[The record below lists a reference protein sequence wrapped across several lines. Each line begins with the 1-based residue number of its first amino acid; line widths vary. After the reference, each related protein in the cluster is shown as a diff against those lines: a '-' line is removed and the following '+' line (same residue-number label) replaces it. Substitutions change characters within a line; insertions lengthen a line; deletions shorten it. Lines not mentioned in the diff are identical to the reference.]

1 MHHLLALLVWE
12 TFTLQVPSLS
22 LDFLAAVQLAAS
34 LAPQQKFRMELAA
47 QSELFGDLDDPS
59 HQQIRET
66 YKMPNYYILDGNKIV
81 NIIIAD
87 TKEIAEQVTG
97 LAAVE
102 QIPGEARNPEWEF
115 STND

>member
-1 MHHLLALLVWE
+1 
-12 TFTLQVPSLS
+12 
-22 LDFLAAVQLAAS
+22 
-34 LAPQQKFRMELAA
+34 
-47 QSELFGDLDDPS
+47 
-59 HQQIRET
+59 
-66 YKMPNYYILDGNKIV
+66 MPNYYILDGNKIV